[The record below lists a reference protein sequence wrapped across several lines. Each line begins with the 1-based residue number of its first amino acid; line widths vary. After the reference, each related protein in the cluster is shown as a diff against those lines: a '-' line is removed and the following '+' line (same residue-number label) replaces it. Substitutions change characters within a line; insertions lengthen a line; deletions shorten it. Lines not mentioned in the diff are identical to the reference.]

1 MKGVEEIKAYL
12 EKKKPFLEKFGI
24 TEIGIFGSYVKGT
37 ETSNSDIDILISI
50 RKPSRIGLL
59 ELIEI
64 ENQLSN
70 ELDTRVDLVV
80 KSGLKPAIG
89 SRILREVQY
98 I

>member
-37 ETSNSDIDILISI
+37 ETSNSVIDILISI

>member
-1 MKGVEEIKAYL
+1 LKGVEEIKAYL